1 MRLWHL
7 CEGINNWHIYIG
19 FLQHD
24 LSPPIMR
31 YITCI
36 DYFITS
42 KILIFCILDSV
53 LSYRNYVKCIRLA
66 IDQYNKS
73 VTSEEYLSLQY
84 YSNLSR

>member
-1 MRLWHL
+1 
-7 CEGINNWHIYIG
+7 
-19 FLQHD
+19 
-24 LSPPIMR
+24 MR

-42 KILIFCILDSV
+42 KILIFCILGSV
-53 LSYRNYVKCIRLA
+53 LSYRNCVKCIRLA

-84 YSNLSR
+84 YSNLPDSRVTVPNTVSSR